1 MKKVNWKQIL
11 MIAGVVLYAVVFLV
25 SAKLIFTYAYN
36 EFTNKQLEADNTD
49 GSYEVLQYLNY
60 PQPYIAYYNQGN
72 LEYQRG
78 KYEDAIAEY
87 EKALQENI
95 PAGEECK
102 VRINEA
108 LSYIATLPGD
118 YDAIENI
125 PDSLETLYT
134 ARDVLLEQECAKDEG
149 RGHNSKAQR
158 LKEEIDDEIER
169 LEELLEQQQQQQG
182 EGEEEEEENS
192 SGNQNNEDD
201 NQDGGGNDGEEEQN
215 GGSPEEDEAQ
225 QWENQIQEQLQQ
237 QAEESY
243 QERQEELRRDEDLYS
258 DSYDYDFTIRRW

>member
-1 MKKVNWKQIL
+1 MKKVNWKRIL
-11 MIAGVVLYAVVFLV
+11 MIAGAVLYAVVFLV
-25 SAKLIFTYAYN
+25 SVKLIFTYAYN

-78 KYEDAIAEY
+78 RYEEAIAEY

-134 ARDVLLEQECAKDEG
+134 ARDILLEQECAKDEG

-169 LEELLEQQQQQQG
+169 LEELLEQQQQEQG
-182 EGEEEEEENS
+182 EGEEEEENG

-201 NQDGGGNDGEEEQN
+201 NQSGGRNEGEEEQN
-215 GGSPEEDEAQ
+215 GGSAEEDEAQ

-243 QERQEELRRDEDLYS
+243 QERQMELQRDEDLYS
-258 DSYDYDFTIRRW
+258 DSYDYDFSIRRW

>member
-49 GSYEVLQYLNY
+49 VSYEVLQYLNY

-102 VRINEA
+102 VRVNEA

-182 EGEEEEEENS
+182 EGEEEEENS

-201 NQDGGGNDGEEEQN
+201 NQDGGGNDGDEEQN

>member
-49 GSYEVLQYLNY
+49 VSYEILQYLNY

-182 EGEEEEEENS
+182 EGEEEEENS